1 MPRLA
6 TKQLWVP
13 ALLGAGLTLC
23 DRMHWRHGALAYGE
37 PGLLAGQPLWVPPL
51 FAAAAIVL
59 VFAHRWMVGLR
70 LGHAPRMSGASAA
83 ARCAVFILAYA
94 CTAWFHG
101 RPWLLAIALTA
112 SWIPVALAQRYA
124 GFIPFA
130 LVAATMGPLGEWG
143 VSALGGFHYTHPELG
158 AVPIWLPPLYLW
170 AACSGAALDRWLA
183 PRGAFE
189 R

>member
-1 MPRLA
+1 MRRFPA
-6 TKQLWVP
+6 SQLYVP

-23 DRMHWRHGALAYGE
+23 DRMHWRHGALAYGQ

-59 VFAHRWMVGLR
+59 VLAHRWVVGLS
-70 LGHAPRMSGASAA
+70 LGHAPPLDARAA
-83 ARCAVFILAYA
+83 VARCAVFILAYA
-94 CTAWFHG
+94 CTAWFHT

-112 SWIPVALAQRYA
+112 SWIPEALAQRYR
-124 GFIPFA
+124 GFVVYA
-130 LVAATMGPLGEWG
+130 LVAAVMGPLGEWG

-170 AACSGAALDRWLA
+170 AACCGAALDRWLA